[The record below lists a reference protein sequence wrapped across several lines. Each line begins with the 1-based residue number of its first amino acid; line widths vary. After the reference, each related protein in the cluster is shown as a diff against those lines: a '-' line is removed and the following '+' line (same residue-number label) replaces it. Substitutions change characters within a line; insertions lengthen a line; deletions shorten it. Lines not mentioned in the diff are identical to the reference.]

1 MTKAELR
8 KIYIAKRNQ
17 LSQLE
22 YEDLN
27 HALLLRFQKL
37 DLTGIR
43 CIHLFLPIHK
53 RKEPDTFLI
62 RDWLASHYPH
72 IKRVFPKANFAD
84 NTMQNFADDADLQ
97 LAINAFGIPEPVT
110 GNQVDPLQIDLMLVP
125 LLAFDKRGYRVGYG
139 KGFYDRLMA
148 QCRPDT
154 RFVGLSFF
162 EPVEVIDDVNEWDW
176 KVDECLTPQP
186 PKGGAGITLYT
197 FVPPLGG

>member
-22 YEDLN
+22 YDDLN
-27 HALLLRFQKL
+27 QKL
-37 DLTGIR
+37 LQQFQQLDLRGIK

-62 RDWLASHYPH
+62 RDWLAAHHPH
-72 IKRVFPKANFAD
+72 ILRVFPKANFAD
-84 NTMQNFADDADLQ
+84 NTMQSFADDADLE
-97 LAINAFGIPEPVT
+97 LIINALGIPEPVS
-110 GNQVDPLQIDLMLVP
+110 GNEVTPSQVDLMLVP
-125 LLAFDKRGYRVGYG
+125 LLAYDKQGYRVGYG

-162 EPVEVIDDVNEWDW
+162 EPVEAIDDVNEWDR
-176 KVDECLTPQP
+176 KIDLCLLP
-186 PKGGAGITLYT
+186 GEVSI
-197 FVPPLGG
+197 